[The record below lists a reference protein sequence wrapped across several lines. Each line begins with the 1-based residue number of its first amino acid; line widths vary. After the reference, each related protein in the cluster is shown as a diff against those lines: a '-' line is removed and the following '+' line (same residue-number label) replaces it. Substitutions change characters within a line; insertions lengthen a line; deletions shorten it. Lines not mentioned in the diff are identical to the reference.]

1 MNRLPSRKV
10 LKARLEEQ
18 YRRISE
24 AESIVGLVNGAVQ
37 AELNTGIVSGPYL
50 PAALDAAL
58 RLLVD
63 IEKDLDDGV
72 FLAPVLPSE
81 PGSSKLPRKRRAKR
95 AEGASSRPSLRLVES
110 ASEPGGAA

>member
-24 AESIVGLVNGAVQ
+24 AESIVGLVKDAVQ
-37 AELNTGIVSGPYL
+37 RELETGIAGEPYL
-50 PAALDAAL
+50 PSALDAAL
-58 RLLVD
+58 KLLLG

-110 ASEPGGAA
+110 ASEPGGAS